1 MVIPIRLLTTRPGKP
16 GLSFTGEGK
25 LNKEVL
31 INPKTG
37 KPKKCWSLD
46 VPGLLADGWKRA
58 GEKPESEKK
67 KPVTTTEFEPIE
79 YKSKKKAG

>member
-1 MVIPIRLLTTRPGKP
+1 MVIPIRLLTTRPGQP

-46 VPGLLADGWKRA
+46 VPGLLADGWKMA
-58 GEKPESEKK
+58 GENPEPEKK

>member
-1 MVIPIRLLTTRPGKP
+1 MVLLGRLLTTRPGKP

-46 VPGLLADGWKRA
+46 VPGLLADGWKMA
-58 GEKPESEKK
+58 DEKPEPEKK
-67 KPVTTTEFEPIE
+67 KPVTTTTFEPIE
-79 YKSKKKAG
+79 LKGKKKAE